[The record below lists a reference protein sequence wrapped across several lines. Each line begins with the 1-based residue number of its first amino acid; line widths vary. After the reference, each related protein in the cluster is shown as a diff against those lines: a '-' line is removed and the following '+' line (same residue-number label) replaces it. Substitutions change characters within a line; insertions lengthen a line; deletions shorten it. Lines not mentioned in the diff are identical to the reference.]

1 MKREL
6 PSEIGD
12 LLSGAGLAI
21 LAKQIVD
28 GFLIGQHS
36 GTRRGTGTEF
46 SQYRSY
52 QPGDDIRLIDWK
64 MFARSDRYYIKE
76 SETETSVI
84 VRFFLDASSSMEYR
98 EEGLNRFD
106 YAALVTASL
115 ATLAHRQGDSVGLHI
130 VHSQN
135 RLDLAPKREKN
146 QLNRLYTFLESVKC
160 EGTWPETSEW
170 ITECTSR
177 KSELWVFCSDML
189 DSIESWKSIREMGET
204 FGHEL
209 LFLQILGENERT
221 LSLDGVTTVQ
231 DPESRKERTIRT
243 DSVKEAYL
251 KNLNEYLEQL
261 EESVTG
267 RRSGHQLFTMNR
279 PVRDLLRA
287 YLGKR
292 SRV

>member
-21 LAKQIVD
+21 LAKQVVD
-28 GFLIGQHS
+28 GFLIGLHH

-76 SETETSVI
+76 SETETSVT
-84 VRFFLDASSSMEYR
+84 VRFFLDRSASMDY
-98 EEGLNRFD
+98 EENGLKRID
-106 YAALVTASL
+106 YASLIVASL

-130 VHSQN
+130 VDSES
-135 RLDLAPKREKN
+135 RTDLAPRRKKQ
-146 QLNRLYTFLESVKC
+146 QLNHMYELLESVEC
-160 EGTWPETSEW
+160 RGTWPASAEW
-170 ITECTSR
+170 VTECTSHQ
-177 KSELWVFCSDML
+177 SELWIFCSDML
-189 DSIESWKSIREMGET
+189 DGPASWRAIRELGEI
-204 FGHEL
+204 FGHEQL
-209 LFLQILGENERT
+209 YFQILGEDEMELN
-221 LSLDGVTTVQ
+221 LDGVTTVR
-231 DPESRKERTIRT
+231 DPERLMERTIRA
-243 DSVKEAYL
+243 SAVKESYQENLQAYL
-251 KNLNEYLEQL
+251 SQL
-261 EESVTG
+261 DDAVTG
-267 RRSGHQLFTMNR
+267 RRSERELFTMNR

-292 SRV
+292 SRL